1 MNCTAVRDQL
11 VDHSLGTL
19 SRDDAQVLDRH
30 LLWCAACRKEAGQLA
45 AAAATFAF
53 ALAPA
58 EPAPALEDR
67 VVATIDRAA
76 RRRAPRGPRRGR
88 LAVAAAVAAMLA
100 VGALGWGAAMA
111 GKAARAEQRV
121 EQVQQD
127 QIAIARGFERVL
139 DQEGLS
145 DPENRVFIGT
155 LVSTDGGPAGGAALT
170 MASPSGRDLVSIWV
184 SGLQPGP
191 AQPAPY
197 QVYLV
202 GDVNRRLFVGKIR
215 ADAIG
220 EAGAATLLRQK
231 DFDVSRYTGV
241 EIHDATG
248 ALILSGSVSLR
259 TTIPSPSP

>member
-1 MNCTAVRDQL
+1 VNCEAVRDQL

-19 SRDDAQVLDRH
+19 ARDDATALDRH
-30 LLWCAACRKEAGQLA
+30 LLWCAACRKEAGELSA
-45 AAAATFAF
+45 AASTLAF

-58 EPAPALEDR
+58 EPAPALEER
-67 VVATIDRAA
+67 TVASVDRAT

-100 VGALGWGAAMA
+100 VSAMGWGAAMA
-111 GKAARAEQRV
+111 GKAARAELRV

-127 QIAIARGFERVL
+127 QIGIARRVQDLL

-145 DPENRVFIGT
+145 DPENRVFVGS
-155 LVSTDGGPAGGAALT
+155 LVSPDGGSAGGAALT

-184 SGLQPGP
+184 SGLEPGD

-197 QVYLV
+197 EVYLV
-202 GDVNRRLFVGKIR
+202 GDPNRRLFIGKIR
-215 ADAIG
+215 AEAIG
-220 EAGAATLLRQK
+220 EAGDANLLKQK

-248 ALILSGSVSLR
+248 AVVLTGSVALR